1 MAENKKSF
9 VLYSDSQG
17 LVNQLPDDVAGR
29 LLKHIYAYVN
39 DENPV
44 SDELLLN
51 IAFEPIKQHLKRDL
65 VKWQSTR
72 ETKSNN
78 GNLGNLKRYNPDL
91 FQKVESGN
99 LALQDAI
106 NIAKTRKN
114 SHSDNLPSQEVAKL
128 AVNVS
133 VNDSVSVS
141 DNVNDIE
148 IKNNIENRKLK
159 FASTLKPFVDVFG
172 RDTIKDFYEY
182 WTEPNKSNTKF
193 RQELEKTWSLERR
206 LQTWSKNENNFK
218 KPNKNEKH
226 EQLTEI
232 AAAARIENPKR

>member
-133 VNDSVSVS
+133 VNDSVS

-193 RQELEKTWSLERR
+193 RQELEKTWSVERR

-232 AAAARIENPKR
+232 ASAARIENPKR